1 MSTSL
6 GCSLE
11 HHVRYPWRGGR
22 AGAGRVEIWEKE
34 DSKRAIPFGGIYTKV
49 CILLYVYAYIYMYMI
64 YDVYI
69 IDNYIY
75 IYKHQCFWGL

>member
-34 DSKRAIPFGGIYTKV
+34 DSKRAIPFGGIY
-49 CILLYVYAYIYMYMI
+49 IGM
-64 YDVYI
+64 YI
-69 IDNYIY
+69 IVCLRIY
-75 IYKHQCFWGL
+75 IYVYDI